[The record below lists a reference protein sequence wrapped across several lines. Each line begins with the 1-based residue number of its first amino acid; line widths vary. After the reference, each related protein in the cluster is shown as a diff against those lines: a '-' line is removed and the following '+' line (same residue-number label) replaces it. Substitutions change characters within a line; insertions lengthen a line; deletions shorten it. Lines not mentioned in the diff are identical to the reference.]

1 MKVFLTG
8 ATGFVGGA
16 IAKRLSN
23 MPEVDLILA
32 ARDKW
37 HGLKVNAEAHQFS
50 ALDSINYL
58 KESLVGIDVVI
69 HSAARAHVINEAIG
83 NPLEEFRKVNVE
95 GTLNLA
101 QQAASVGVKRF
112 IFISS
117 LKVSGE
123 STEFGRPFTTNDQP
137 APADPYSV
145 SKFEAEQGLQNIMLT
160 TSMEVIIVRPPLVYG
175 PGVKANFS
183 SLLSWVASGIP
194 LPFGAI
200 YNSRSL
206 VALDNLVD
214 FLVICLS
221 HPAAAGQIFFVS
233 DGEDVSTS
241 ELLRRTARAMGKKI
255 VLLPV
260 PMAWLEFSFF
270 LIGKQAII
278 QRLCSSLQVD
288 IEKNYRM
295 LGWIPP
301 LTLDQGL
308 KKAVEGMKR

>member
-183 SLLSWVASGIP
+183 LLLSWVASGIP

-221 HPAAAGQIFFVS
+221 HPAAAGQTFFVS

-255 VLLPV
+255 LLLPV
-260 PMAWLEFSFF
+260 PIAWLEFSFY
-270 LIGKQAII
+270 LIGKQEIT

-288 IEKNYRM
+288 IGKNYRM